1 MAIKPLGI
9 LYSRDVPVLVPY
21 NMEKKEVIE
30 SIQSILF
37 RLL

>member
-21 NMEKKEVIE
+21 NMEKK
-30 SIQSILF
+30 
-37 RLL
+37 RLLSL